1 MIAYKLFRK
10 RKDGSLGSLFINRA
24 VKLKPGAA
32 WLKAN
37 VHPTKGFKV
46 RPGWHCTAEPKAS
59 HLSPVGRVWCLVEIL
74 DYTELKRPQA
84 QGGLWYIADK
94 LKIVK
99 EL

>member
-10 RKDGSLGSLFINRA
+10 RKDGSLGSLFINKA
-24 VKLKPGAA
+24 EKLKFGV
-32 WLKAN
+32 WLKAAAY
-37 VHPTKGFKV
+37 PTKGFKV

-74 DYTELKRPQA
+74 DYTELKRPQS
-84 QGGLWYIADK
+84 QGGLWYIANK
-94 LKIVK
+94 LKIIK